1 MTEQTVD
8 TAPGAIAVVGMA
20 GRFPGAP
27 DLSRYWDNILAGRHA
42 MRDLTDEELRAAGV
56 AQRWIDHPDYVKA
69 AAVLDDADRFDAG
82 LFDITPREAALMDP
96 QHRVFLETCWA
107 ALEHAGRL
115 APYGGGTKG
124 ASSVGV
130 FGGAGGVLAGYLSDV
145 LGEQGRFLD
154 PTASLEH
161 LGNDKDFLATRVSYK
176 LGLTGPGLTVQ
187 TACSTSLVAVHL
199 ACQSLLLG
207 ECDTAV
213 AGGVTIRVPSLAG
226 HLHQDQGILSPDGRC
241 RPFDSRAAGTVF
253 GSGAGAVVLRPL
265 ADALRDGDT
274 VYAVIRGTA
283 VNNDGDRKTSYGAS
297 TLDGQLAAMRQALM
311 VAEVSPATI
320 GYVEAHGTGTL
331 VGDPLEVAAVRRA
344 LGDEARCAIGSVKAL
359 VGHLEA
365 AAGVAGLIKTV
376 LALHHGVVPPSPHVE
391 ELNPRLRLAGS
402 GLRVNREAEPWTTAG
417 PPRRAAV
424 NSLGIG
430 GTNAFAVL
438 EQAPDHPVHAAV
450 ALPRELLTVT
460 AKTADAL
467 RTAARRWADDLR
479 GRRDDDLADLAHTSQ
494 VGRRRLPHRVSVVA
508 GSPRRTADELE
519 SWLDGHPGTG
529 VVHGTG
535 ERAPRVA
542 FLFTGQGSQYAGMAA
557 ELHAHHSDFRAALAR
572 HADLFR
578 ALTGVSLQD
587 ALCDRERGGEL
598 LRRAEILQP
607 ATFLLQVALHDVLS
621 SWGVRPEAVAGHSLG
636 EFAAAHAAGVLGAED
651 GLRLVAE
658 RGAAIAET
666 AAPGGMVAVRCP
678 DVDALRTLIEPYGDE
693 LAVAG
698 HNTPDL
704 LTLSGTRRALDGLRA
719 QCRDRRWAVVDLDV
733 THAFHSPLMAPGAD
747 RLLGAAEKTPHHP
760 ARIDLVT
767 NVTGTASGVD
777 GGYWARQLTS
787 PVLFSQTLDT
797 LLAQGITHFVEVGP
811 GRALTG
817 FGRARS
823 EASAT
828 WLDLLTAR
836 GSDWDTLLRALGV
849 LDTDGVRVDWTA
861 FHAPLRRRRVAAPG
875 YPFARDRHWI
885 TDGGSAAARATDP
898 APAASPAVTPDG
910 RGALDDLTRI
920 PLPQSPQRRWATG
933 ADARTPALLSD
944 HVLLGEVVVPGAY
957 HTACLL
963 EAYGANRP
971 VLIDDLLFPRALVV
985 GVEPTSVQVVFD
997 APRDGAG
1004 EARVLGLRPGAPAHL
1019 DSAWTVH
1026 AQGRVSTPATVP
1038 ATAAADGAGPQAG
1051 DAPGTGTT
1059 RTMAGDELYAH
1070 LDRLSYRLGPAFRWI
1085 GELRQEGARI
1095 EADITV
1101 PEFLD
1106 PTGRPARTVLIDV
1119 CVQTAIGVCVRDLD
1133 RLDGL
1138 LLPFRAERAM
1148 FHPVAA
1154 VPRTGRIRA
1163 TLRSV
1168 GSPADSA
1175 APGGL
1180 LDIRVEDP
1188 EGRPLVELT
1197 GLELRL
1203 VPSHALTAGADE
1215 PATVHAQTWRSADDR
1230 APEPGPEPGRWLVLA
1245 DRRGNWRAIAA
1256 DLAARGADHV
1266 VLHDG
1271 PSPEDADAGGTVRP
1285 VVDLADPERL
1295 AAALPPT
1302 WTDGAPVGVVHCAA
1316 LDLTTAT
1323 PDHALLRRALGSV
1336 PALLQA
1342 LDRTGRPAPAV
1353 LTLLTRGAVAHADG
1367 GAAAHPQQFA
1377 LWGAGRSAAHE
1388 LSYTAVRLVD
1398 LDPALDTDPAAL
1410 RHALGGDGTEIVLRG
1425 GRIHVPG
1432 VEVHRTAPE
1441 TDFRVRPDGTHLITG
1456 GLGALG
1462 LGTALWLAEH
1472 GARHLVLN
1480 GRRGPDE
1487 TARRAIAE
1495 LEATGV
1501 RVTVLTADVAERAAA
1516 DGLVARIRGLGV
1528 PLRGVFHAA
1537 GVIEDATLHG
1547 LGWDA
1552 FERVLAPKV
1561 AGAWNLHL
1569 ATTAEDLDHFVMYSS
1584 TAALLGSAG
1593 QTHYSAAN
1601 AYLDALAHHRR
1612 AGGLPALSVAWGPVT
1627 AGMTAR
1633 LDHRLRERMAAAGF
1647 TLVDPRRV
1655 FTAVGRLLAGDH
1667 DPVHGVFELDWDTHL
1682 SRFAPD
1688 RLPANRPAG
1697 ARVHTAPGASGPR
1710 ERTAPGDAL
1719 LRDWG
1724 TVSAQARRD
1733 LAAGYL
1739 AQVLAER
1746 VGTDSSRAG
1755 TDVSLTALGVDSMIA
1770 IEIRSQVRSE
1780 LGVDLPLTLLLQDE
1794 PLRRVEDALQDGLN
1808 RAMGTPTGATDPRLA
1823 GIGVA
1828 TRYDNTVT
1836 PDAAADLLASVHH
1849 LDDAELEA
1857 LAALLAVTEQES

>member
-1 MTEQTVD
+1 MTERTVD
-8 TAPGAIAVVGMA
+8 TPPGAIAVVGMA

-27 DLSRYWDNILAGRHA
+27 DLGRYWSNILAGRHA
-42 MRDLTDEELRAAGV
+42 MRDLTEEELRAGGV
-56 AQRWIDHPDYVKA
+56 AQRWIDHPDYVRT
-69 AAVLDDADRFDAG
+69 AAVLDDADRFDAA

-96 QHRVFLETCWA
+96 QHRVFLETCWE

-115 APYGGGTKG
+115 APYGGGSRG

-130 FGGAGGVLAGYLSDV
+130 FGGSGGVLAGYLPEV
-145 LGEQGRFLD
+145 LGSRGRFLD
-154 PTASLEH
+154 PTAALEH

-226 HLHQDQGILSPDGRC
+226 YLHQDQGILSPDGRC
-241 RPFDSRAAGTVF
+241 RPFDARARGTVF

-274 VYAVIRGTA
+274 VYAVVRGTA

-297 TLDGQLAAMRQALM
+297 TLDGQLAAMRQALT
-311 VAEVSPATI
+311 VAEVPSATI

-331 VGDPLEVAAVRRA
+331 LGDPLEVAAIRRA

-376 LALHHGVVPPSPHVE
+376 LSVHHGVLPPSPHVD
-391 ELNPRLRLAGS
+391 ELNPRLRLEGS
-402 GLRVNREAEPWTTAG
+402 GLRVNREAEPWEAADG
-417 PPRRAAV
+417 PRRAAV

-438 EQAPDHPVHAAV
+438 EQAPDHPARTPER
-450 ALPRELLTVT
+450 LPRELLTVT

-467 RTAARRWADDLR
+467 RAAARRWADDLR
-479 GRRDDDLADLAHTSQ
+479 ERRDDELADLAHTSQ
-494 VGRRRLPHRVSVVA
+494 VGRRRLPHRVSVLA
-508 GSPRRTADELE
+508 GFAQEAADELE
-519 SWLDGHPGTG
+519 NWLDGRPGTG

-535 ERAPRVA
+535 DQSARVG

-557 ELHAHHSDFRAALAR
+557 ELHERHAGFRAALER

-578 ALTGVSLQD
+578 DLTGASPEDV
-587 ALCDRERGGEL
+587 LCDRERGPQL

-607 ATFLLQVALHDVLS
+607 ATYLLQLALHDVLG

-658 RGAAIAET
+658 RGAAIAEA
-666 AAPGGMVAVRCP
+666 AAPGGMLAVRCP
-678 DVDALRTLIEPYGDE
+678 DLDALRALIEPYGDE

-704 LTLSGTRRALDGLRA
+704 LTLSGTRAALDEIRPRLRE
-719 QCRDRRWAVVDLDV
+719 RRWAVVDLDV
-733 THAFHSPLMAPGAD
+733 THAFHSPLMAPAAD
-747 RLLGAAEKTPHHP
+747 RLLRAAGSTEHHP
-760 ARIDLVT
+760 SRIDLVT

-777 GGYWARQLTS
+777 SGYWARQLTS
-787 PVLFSQTLDT
+787 PVLFRQTLDT
-797 LLAQGITHFVEVGP
+797 LLAQGVTHFVEVGP

-817 FGRARS
+817 YGRARRGTT
-823 EASAT
+823 AT

-836 GSDWDTLLRALGV
+836 GSDWDTLQHALGV
-849 LDTDGVRVDWTA
+849 LDTDGVRVDWAA

-875 YPFARDRHWI
+875 YPFARDRHWVAE
-885 TDGGSAAARATDP
+885 GGSTAARAADT
-898 APAASPAVTPDG
+898 PAALTDSPAG

-933 ADARTPALLSD
+933 ADARTPALLGD

-963 EAYGANRP
+963 EAYGAERP
-971 VLIDDLLFPRALVV
+971 VLIEDLVFPRALVV
-985 GVEPTSVQVVFD
+985 GEEPSSVQVVFD

-1038 ATAAADGAGPQAG
+1038 AAAADGRGLRAE
-1051 DAPGTGTT
+1051 DEPGTGTGPDGPA
-1059 RTMAGDELYAH
+1059 RKLSGDELYAR

-1085 GELRQEGARI
+1085 GELRQDGPRI

-1106 PTGRPARTVLIDV
+1106 PASRPARTVLIDV
-1119 CVQTAIGVCVRDLD
+1119 CVQTAIGVCVADLD
-1133 RLDGL
+1133 HLDGL
-1138 LLPFRAERAM
+1138 LLPFRAERAL
-1148 FHPVAA
+1148 FHPVTA
-1154 VPRTGRIRA
+1154 VPRTGRILA
-1163 TLRSV
+1163 TLRSLTA
-1168 GSPADSA
+1168 PADGA
-1175 APGGL
+1175 APGGV

-1188 EGRPLVELT
+1188 AGRALVELT

-1203 VPSHALTAGADE
+1203 VPPHALTAGTDE
-1215 PATVHAQTWRSADDR
+1215 PATVHAQTWRPADDPVPGT
-1230 APEPGPEPGRWLVLA
+1230 APAPRRWLVLA
-1245 DRRGNWRAIAA
+1245 DRQGLWRQVAA
-1256 DLAARGADHV
+1256 DLAADGADCA

-1271 PSPEDADAGGTVRP
+1271 APHEATATVRQ
-1285 VVDLADPERL
+1285 VADLADPDRL
-1295 AAALPPT
+1295 AEALPPA
-1302 WTDGAPVGVVHCAA
+1302 WADGTPVGVVHCAA

-1323 PDHALLRRALGSV
+1323 PDDALLRRALGSV

-1342 LDRTGRPAPAV
+1342 LRRTGRPAPAV
-1353 LTLLTRGAVAHADG
+1353 LTLLTRGAVSGVAAR
-1367 GAAAHPQQFA
+1367 AAANPQQFT
-1377 LWGAGRSAAHE
+1377 LWGTGRSAVHE
-1388 LSYTAVRLVD
+1388 LPDTAVRLVD
-1398 LDPALDTDPAAL
+1398 LDPGPDTGPAGL
-1410 RHALGGDGTEIVLRG
+1410 RHALTGTAGTETVLRD
-1425 GRIHVPG
+1425 GRAHVPAL
-1432 VEVHRTAPE
+1432 ETHRTAPE
-1441 TDFRVRPDGTHLITG
+1441 AEFRVRPDGCHLITG

-1462 LGTALWLAEH
+1462 LRTAHWLAEH
-1472 GARHLVLN
+1472 GARHLVLT
-1480 GRRGPDE
+1480 GRRTPDE
-1487 TARRAIAE
+1487 TARRAVAE

-1501 RVTVLTADVAERAAA
+1501 QVTVLTADVAERAAA
-1516 DGLVARIRGLGV
+1516 DALVAAIRDLGV
-1528 PLRGVFHAA
+1528 PLRGVFHSA
-1537 GVIEDATLHG
+1537 GVVEDATLAG

-1552 FERVLAPKV
+1552 FARVLAPKV

-1569 ATTAEDLDHFVMYSS
+1569 ATAAEDLDHFVLYSS

-1593 QTHYSAAN
+1593 QAHYAAAN

-1633 LDHRLRERMAAAGF
+1633 LDRRLRERMAATGF
-1647 TLVDPRRV
+1647 TLADPRRV
-1655 FTAVGRLLAGDH
+1655 FTAVGRLLAGAH
-1667 DPVHGVFELDWDTHL
+1667 DPVHGVFELDWSVHL
-1682 SRFAPD
+1682 ARFAPD

-1697 ARVHTAPGASGPR
+1697 ARARTGTGASGRGGQQDPADR
-1710 ERTAPGDAL
+1710 L
-1719 LRDWG
+1719 LRDWA
-1724 TVSAQARRD
+1724 TAPADRRRD

-1739 AQVLAER
+1739 TEVLAQR
-1746 VGTDSSRAG
+1746 VGTDASTAR
-1755 TDVSLTALGVDSMIA
+1755 TDASLTALGVDSMIA
-1770 IEIRSQVRSE
+1770 IEIRSQIRSE

-1794 PLRRVEDALQDGLN
+1794 PVRRVEEALHDGLH
-1808 RAMGTPTGATDPRLA
+1808 RVAGSAVEAGGPPPEETGATTGDGP
-1823 GIGVA
+1823 VS
-1828 TRYDNTVT
+1828 
-1836 PDAAADLLASVHH
+1836 PEAAADLLASVHH
-1849 LDDAELEA
+1849 LDDAELDA